1 MDIADW
7 RERIDII
14 DRELMELLN
23 QRAHAAL
30 EIGRLKRVA
39 GLPIYEPQ
47 RESVIFENVSRLNVG
62 PLPTSELQ
70 RIFERII
77 DVMRSVQRFEIE
89 SERNQAIATSVHEDT
104 TTRREEK

>member
-1 MDIADW
+1 MDIAAW
-7 RERIDII
+7 REQIDAI
-14 DRELMELLN
+14 DRELMKLLN

-30 EIGRLKRVA
+30 EIGRLKRAA

-47 RESVIFENVSRLNVG
+47 RESLIFENVSRHNIG

-77 DVMRSVQRFEIE
+77 DVMRSLQRVGTGLEGSQTAAGPVPE
-89 SERNQAIATSVHEDT
+89 KVK
-104 TTRREEK
+104 TRREEK